1 MKVTT
6 ISASVR
12 FSKALGD
19 GQHKTVEL
27 GAEAVIASL
36 TESWQEA
43 QAQLY
48 AELSQQLK
56 ALWGNGNGHHPPAD
70 GSEVG
75 ERVQSNATP
84 PGDPEHW
91 CEEHRAVYH
100 RHEGK
105 NGSAWYSHKAPDGSW
120 CREK

>member
-1 MKVTT
+1 MNVTT

-12 FSKALGD
+12 YSRALGD

-48 AELSQQLK
+48 ADLSQQLK
-56 ALWGNGNGHHPPAD
+56 ALWGNGNGHHAPNGTVAAAEAQVEPESA
-70 GSEVG
+70 
-75 ERVQSNATP
+75 QT
-84 PGDPEHW
+84 PEHW
-91 CEEHRAVYH
+91 CSDHGKSFRRFEK
-100 RHEGK
+100 EGK
-105 NGSAWYSHKAPDGSW
+105 VWYSHKGPDGHW